1 MQVLQDYVQFAD
13 AQLGRWH
20 TRADGSQVPGVRA
33 LTAPLLQL
41 FYGEQV
47 PLCLQ
52 LAHKGLA
59 HYHLQLYTKYM
70 RVRSPYA

>member
-1 MQVLQDYVQFAD
+1 MYLTLHMHIVQVLQDYVQFAD

-20 TRADGSQVPGVRA
+20 VRPDGSPVPGVRA

-47 PLCLQ
+47 P
-52 LAHKGLA
+52 
-59 HYHLQLYTKYM
+59 
-70 RVRSPYA
+70 